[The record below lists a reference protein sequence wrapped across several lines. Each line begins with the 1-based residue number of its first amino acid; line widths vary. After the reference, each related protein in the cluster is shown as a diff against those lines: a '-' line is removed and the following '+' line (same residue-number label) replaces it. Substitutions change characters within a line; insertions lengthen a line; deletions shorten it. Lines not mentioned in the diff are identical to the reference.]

1 VGHPILVITWHLLA
15 NDCDYADLGGD
26 YFVRRDTDRARQ
38 RAVAQLQALGY
49 RVTLEPLA
57 A

>member
-1 VGHPILVITWHLLA
+1 VIAWYLLA
-15 NDCDYADLGGD
+15 NDCDYQDLGGD
-26 YFVRRDTDRARQ
+26 YFVRRDADRARQ

-49 RVTLEPLA
+49 RVTLQPLA